1 VNKVVD
7 IILRKL
13 KEFEVENIGYYELG
27 ESFDLDI
34 FNKEIQTYDK
44 YVVKVDKSIYDGVMK
59 DSDIEREFAVA
70 LDAVL
75 PV

>member
-1 VNKVVD
+1 LSKANNLHLLFENPYRYGEQVVD

-34 FNKEIQTYDK
+34 LIKK
-44 YVVKVDKSIYDGVMK
+44 YRHMISM
-59 DSDIEREFAVA
+59 
-70 LDAVL
+70 
-75 PV
+75 